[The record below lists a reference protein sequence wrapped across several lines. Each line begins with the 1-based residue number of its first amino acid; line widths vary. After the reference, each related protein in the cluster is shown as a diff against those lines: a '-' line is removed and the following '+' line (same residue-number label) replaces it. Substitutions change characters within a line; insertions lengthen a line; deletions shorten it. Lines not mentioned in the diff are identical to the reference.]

1 VTQDTITIED
11 QSPAARS
18 RSSERRISIRWRIA
32 GAFAG
37 VIVLVGVSV
46 VAVVYHVMVRSLR
59 TQVDQRAFAMAVNLS
74 DAAAGYVVAGNSLA
88 LHALV
93 AKYALFDE
101 VAYTFVEDATG
112 KVVSH
117 SLGAFPAELKGALSP
132 GGLRQTLQRTLS
144 FRGKDVYETR
154 VPILDGQVGAAHV
167 GIWGDA
173 VEGEI
178 RAAILPLLGLI
189 VVVLVAGVALALFVA
204 GGISRPIRRLTK
216 SAESMSRGDL
226 DTPVAIHSRDEI
238 GDLADSLERM
248 RASLKAAM
256 ARLGR
261 GSLSA

>member
-1 VTQDTITIED
+1 VTQDTLAVDD
-11 QSPAARS
+11 QSSARPS
-18 RSSERRISIRWRIA
+18 PRRISIRWKIA

-46 VAVVYHVMVRSLR
+46 VAVVYYVMVPSLR

-74 DAAAGYVVAGNSLA
+74 DAAAAHVVAGNSLA

-101 VAYTFVEDATG
+101 VAYIFVEDAAG
-112 KVVSH
+112 KVVAH
-117 SLGAFPAELKGALSP
+117 SLGTFPGELHSGSSAGA
-132 GGLRQTLQRTLS
+132 LRQTLHRTLS

-154 VPILDGQVGAAHV
+154 VPILEGQVGAAHV

-189 VVVLVAGVALALFVA
+189 VGVLAAGVALALFVA
-204 GGISRPIRRLTK
+204 GGISRPIRHLTK

-226 DTPVAIHSRDEI
+226 DTPIAVDSRDEI
-238 GDLADSLERM
+238 GELADSLERM

-261 GSLSA
+261 RSSSA